1 MYIIDSWIVFISL
14 NIIYFVMMNI
24 IDNNFVEYCQFL
36 IKIK

>member
-24 IDNNFVEYCQFL
+24 IDNNFVEYC
-36 IKIK
+36 